1 MADTRS
7 PGRPLC
13 QRGSHGQQLKAMDI
27 DDAASPVSDEESEPM
42 SFRARTARIL
52 ALLAVLLIVFLW
64 GWALFFPPS
73 TKAPGTLQDR
83 TFPEAADQ
91 ICTTAAGELTL
102 LPKAYQTTDPI
113 SRSEVITKTDVI
125 LYAMLDKLK
134 SIAPPTDTEDGK
146 NISEWLADWR
156 SFVGD
161 RAAYAEALLTNP
173 KARFYVSTKDKGQV
187 TRPIDFFATFNK
199 MYNCVT
205 PDDI

>member
-1 MADTRS
+1 MDPNDAD
-7 PGRPLC
+7 
-13 QRGSHGQQLKAMDI
+13 
-27 DDAASPVSDEESEPM
+27 SPVSDEESEPM

-52 ALLAVLLIVFLW
+52 ALLAVLVIVFLW

-91 ICTTAAGELTL
+91 ICTTAAGELAL
-102 LPKAYQTTDPI
+102 LPKSFQTTDPI
-113 SRSEVITKTDVI
+113 SRSEVVSKSNVI
-125 LYAMLDKLK
+125 LNTMLDKLRT
-134 SIAPPTDTEDGK
+134 IAPPTDTRDGT

-161 RAAYAEALLTNP
+161 RTIYANALLIDP

-187 TRPIDFFATFNK
+187 SRPIDFFATFNK

-205 PDDI
+205 PDDIE

>member
-1 MADTRS
+1 
-7 PGRPLC
+7 
-13 QRGSHGQQLKAMDI
+13 MDI
-27 DDAASPVSDEESEPM
+27 NDAASPISGEESEPM

-52 ALLAVLLIVFLW
+52 ALLAVLVIVFLW

-73 TKAPGTLQDR
+73 TKAPGILKDQ

-91 ICTTAAGELTL
+91 ICTTAAGELAL
-102 LPKAYQTTDPI
+102 LPKSYQTTDPI
-113 SRSEVITKTDVI
+113 SRSEVVTKTDVI
-125 LYAMLDKLK
+125 LNAMLDNLK
-134 SIAPPTDTEDGK
+134 TIAPPADTSDGK

-161 RAAYAEALLTNP
+161 RAAYADALLVNP
-173 KARFYVSTKDKGQV
+173 KARFYVSLKDKGQV

-205 PDDI
+205 PDDIE

>member
-1 MADTRS
+1 
-7 PGRPLC
+7 
-13 QRGSHGQQLKAMDI
+13 MDI
-27 DDAASPVSDEESEPM
+27 NDADSPVSGEESEPM

-52 ALLAVLLIVFLW
+52 ALLAVFVILFLW

-91 ICTTAAGELTL
+91 VCTTAAGELAL
-102 LPKAYQTTDPI
+102 LPKSYQTTDPV
-113 SRSEVITKTDVI
+113 SRSEVVAKSDVI
-125 LYAMLDKLK
+125 LNRMLDNLK
-134 SIAPPTDTEDGK
+134 TIAPPADTHDGK

-156 SFVGD
+156 SFVGN
-161 RAAYAEALLTNP
+161 RESYAEALLVNP
-173 KARFYVSTKDKGQV
+173 KARFYVSLKDKGQV

-205 PDDI
+205 PDDIE